1 MEQAKS
7 KDVVS
12 SGLVARPGSDEQLI
26 AMGEY
31 FFECYDK
38 DGNLKWTDTA
48 KNTVVSTG
56 LQNMCGVGL
65 DGTTTRYTTWYVG
78 LKGAGTVVAGDT
90 LASHAGWAEFA
101 AGTAYSGNRPAF
113 VPNTAATTATPSVV
127 TNSSYKA
134 SFSILASNTVTGALL
149 CSVASGTAA
158 PNILFSAGDFA
169 TSRTVVN
176 GDTLQVT
183 YQFSLS
189 A

>member
-1 MEQAKS
+1 MENS
-7 KDVVS
+7 KASDVVANGLIARHGS
-12 SGLVARPGSDEQLI
+12 NESGI

-38 DGNLKWTDTA
+38 DGNLKWIDTA

-78 LKGAGTVVAGDT
+78 LKGAGTVSAGNT
-90 LASHAGWAEFA
+90 LASHVGWTEFA
-101 AGTAYSGNRPAF
+101 ASTDYTGNRPAF
-113 VPNTAATTATPSVV
+113 VPNAVATTATPSVV
-127 TNSSYKA
+127 TNSSSKA
-134 SFSILASNTVTGALL
+134 SFSILTSITVAGALL
-149 CSVASGTAA
+149 CSVPTGTSG
-158 PNILFSAGDFA
+158 ILFSAGDFA
-169 TSRTVVN
+169 TPRTVFN
-176 GDTLQVT
+176 GDTLQIT

>member
-1 MEQAKS
+1 MENS
-7 KDVVS
+7 KASDS
-12 SGLVARPGSDEQLI
+12 FNSGLIARPGSNESGI

-127 TNSSYKA
+127 TNSSSKA

>member
-1 MEQAKS
+1 MENS
-7 KDVVS
+7 KASDVVA
-12 SGLVARPGSDEQLI
+12 SGLIARPGSNESGI

-78 LKGAGTVVAGDT
+78 LKGAGTVLPGNT
-90 LASHAGWAEFA
+90 LASHGWTEFA
-101 AGTAYSGNRPAF
+101 AGTDYTGSRPLF
-113 VPNTAATTATPSVV
+113 IPNTVATTATPSQV
-127 TNSSYKA
+127 TNSSSKA
-134 SFSILASNTVTGALL
+134 PFSILTSITVAGALL
-149 CSVASGTAA
+149 CSVSTGTSG
-158 PNILFSAGDFA
+158 ILFSAGDFA
-169 TSRTVVN
+169 TPRTVAN

-183 YQFSLS
+183 YQFNLS